1 MSAIY
6 KRELRTYFTTATGY
20 VFLAVFYALSGF
32 FFYSV
37 NLAGSTTDLGGLFS
51 TLLLVWVF
59 LIPILT
65 MRLLSEERRQKTDQL
80 LLTAPVRLTDIVFGK
95 FFAALTLFGAG
106 IGIVVIYALVL
117 AGLGNVDLWATV
129 GSFLG
134 ISLLGAGLISIGL
147 FISSLTENQVVSA
160 VASIFIM
167 LILYLIDSI
176 SSAVNNSVLSAVVS
190 EISIFSRFKNFA
202 LGVFNLGDTVFYI
215 SVAALF
221 LFLTVRLLE
230 KRRWA

>member
-6 KRELRTYFTTATGY
+6 KRELHTYFTTASGY

-32 FFYSV
+32 FFFAV
-37 NLAGSTTDLGGLFS
+37 NLQGSTTDLGGLFS

-59 LIPILT
+59 LVPILT
-65 MRLLSEERRQKTDQL
+65 MRLFSEERRQKTDQL

-95 FFAALTLFGAG
+95 FLAALTIFGAG

-117 AGLGNVDLWATV
+117 AGMGNVDLWATV

-134 ISLLGAGLISIGL
+134 ISLLGAGLISIGM

-176 SSAVNNSVLSAVVS
+176 SSAVNNSVLSSVVS

>member
-1 MSAIY
+1 MSAIF
-6 KRELRTYFTTATGY
+6 KRELHTYFTTASGY

-32 FFYSV
+32 FLFSV
-37 NLAGSTTDLGGLFS
+37 NLAGSTTNLGGLFS
-51 TLLLVWVF
+51 ALLLVWAI

-80 LLTAPVRLTDIVFGK
+80 LLTAPVRLFDIVFGK
-95 FFAALTLFGAG
+95 FLAALTIFGAG

-117 AGLGNVDLWATV
+117 AGLGRVDFWATV
-129 GSFLG
+129 GSFIG
-134 ISLLGAGLISIGL
+134 IILLGAALISIGL

-160 VASIFIM
+160 VVSFFIM
-167 LILYLIDSI
+167 LILYLIDII
-176 SSAVNNSVLSAVVS
+176 SSAVNNAVVS
-190 EISIFSRFKNFA
+190 AIVTNISIFSRFKNFS

>member
-1 MSAIY
+1 MKAIY
-6 KRELRTYFTTATGY
+6 KREMHTYFTTASGY
-20 VFLAVFYALSGF
+20 VFLAVFYALSAF

-37 NLAGSTTDLGGLFS
+37 NLAGSTTNLGGLFS

-65 MRLLSEERRQKTDQL
+65 MRLLSEDRHQKTDQL
-80 LLTAPVRLTDIVFGK
+80 LLTAPVRLSDIVLGK

-106 IGIVVIYALVL
+106 IGIVVIYALVM
-117 AGLGNVDLWATV
+117 AGLGTLDLWATI
-129 GSFLG
+129 GSFIG
-134 ISLLGAGLISIGL
+134 IILLGAGLIAIGL
-147 FISSLTENQVVSA
+147 FISGLTENQVVSA

-176 SSAVNNSVLSAVVS
+176 SSAVNNSVLSAIVTN
-190 EISIFSRFKNFA
+190 ISIFSRFQNFS
-202 LGVFNLGDTVFYI
+202 LGVLNLGDIVFYI

>member
-6 KRELRTYFTTATGY
+6 KRELHTYFTTASGY

-65 MRLLSEERRQKTDQL
+65 MRLFSEERRQKTDQL

-95 FFAALTLFGAG
+95 FLAALTIFGAG
-106 IGIVVIYALVL
+106 IGIVIIYALVL
-117 AGLGNVDLWATV
+117 AGMGNVDLWATI
-129 GSFLG
+129 GSFIG
-134 ISLLGAGLISIGL
+134 ISLLGAGLISIGM

-176 SSAVNNSVLSAVVS
+176 SSAVNNSVLSSIVS
-190 EISIFSRFKNFA
+190 NISIFSRFKNFA

>member
-6 KRELRTYFTTATGY
+6 KRELHTYFTTASGY

-65 MRLLSEERRQKTDQL
+65 MRLFSEERRQKTDQL

>member
-1 MSAIY
+1 MSAIF
-6 KRELRTYFTTATGY
+6 KRELHTYFTTASGY

-32 FFYSV
+32 FLFSV

-80 LLTAPVRLTDIVFGK
+80 LLTAPVRLFDIVFGK
-95 FFAALTLFGAG
+95 FLAALTIFGAG

-117 AGLGNVDLWATV
+117 AGLGRVDFWATV
-129 GSFLG
+129 GSFIG
-134 ISLLGAGLISIGL
+134 IILLGAALISIGL

-176 SSAVNNSVLSAVVS
+176 SSAVNNAVVS
-190 EISIFSRFKNFA
+190 AIVTNISIFSRFKNFS